1 MTLLRPNPVSVDLFM
16 WDGAT
21 QTYVAEASDL
31 GLTVG
36 ANWGFGRV
44 YDDACDVGLTLVS
57 TKSPEHEIVFAVEV
71 EATEDNDILWWDLI
85 PAQGQ
90 MPCLFTVRV
99 FND

>member
-16 WDGAT
+16 WDTPT
-21 QTYVAEASDL
+21 QKYVAEASDL
-31 GLTVG
+31 GLT
-36 ANWGFGRV
+36 GFGRV
-44 YDDACDVGLTLVS
+44 YDDGCDVGLTLVS
-57 TKSPEHEIVFAVEV
+57 TKAPGTEIVFAVEV
-71 EATEDNDILWWDLI
+71 EATEDDDILWWDLI